1 MKLRETLK
9 MVLVTISLIV
19 IALLGVCFAL
29 NAWDYTMSDEE
40 LVYYHNLYPNEE
52 KLNKM
57 IQQRGINVDD
67 FVIEEN

>member
-9 MVLVTISLIV
+9 MVLVVLSLIA
-19 IALLGVCFAL
+19 IALTIVCFAI
-29 NAWDYTMSDEE
+29 NAWDYTMSDKE
-40 LVYYHNLYPNEE
+40 LVYYYRLYPNEE